1 MEAKPVVAGR
11 VGGIQDQIVDG
22 ESGVLVDPR
31 DLAAV
36 GTAIDGLL
44 AEPERAARIGRAA
57 QQRVMD
63 EFLQIH
69 RLLEYFEHIEEL
81 LEIERGPELPALF
94 PDHRSEGAAQ
104 MSSGTILIAP
114 EGHSATH
121 MPQPLQKSSRSRRA
135 RPARRA

>member
-1 MEAKPVVAGR
+1 MWKQKPVVAGR

-22 ESGVLVDPR
+22 ESGLLVDPR

-36 GTAIDGLL
+36 GTAIDSLL
-44 AEPERAARIGRAA
+44 ADPERAARIGRAA

-81 LEIERGPELPALF
+81 LAAERGA
-94 PDHRSEGAAQ
+94 
-104 MSSGTILIAP
+104 
-114 EGHSATH
+114 
-121 MPQPLQKSSRSRRA
+121 
-135 RPARRA
+135 